1 MDTLARMEKSDFL
14 ASISF
19 QSKAGGSIM
28 DCIDWS
34 RDSASCKVFGAW
46 LNGRVR

>member
-28 DCIDWS
+28 DCIDW
-34 RDSASCKVFGAW
+34 DSASCKVFGAW

>member
-28 DCIDWS
+28 DCIDW